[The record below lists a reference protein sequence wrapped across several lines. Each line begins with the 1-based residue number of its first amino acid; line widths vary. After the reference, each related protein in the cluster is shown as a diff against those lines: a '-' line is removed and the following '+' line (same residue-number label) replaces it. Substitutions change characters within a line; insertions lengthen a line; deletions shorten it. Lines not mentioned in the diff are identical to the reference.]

1 MSDASAPK
9 VLEIIELLS
18 HQRIIAHL
26 DVLNTTLLIYDVII
40 NLPVEI
46 DHVWRRKWTI
56 LSVLYI
62 VQRYL
67 PFFDTA
73 LVTLHHNFGMNLSV
87 SYCHLNYQIVGWSF
101 TIGVSLSQIVLTL
114 RVWAIWRMSI
124 PVGVGLTVLF
134 LAIWVPFIP
143 FLNYRGCLITGG
155 SNILFIVFWVFM
167 MVYDGCMLVMM
178 LIPGVTALRRGGR
191 SELVKTI
198 YRDGVVYYALIF
210 WSFTIGVSL
219 SQIVLTLRVWA
230 IWRMSIPV
238 GVGLTVLFLAIWVP
252 FISFLNYRGCLITGG
267 SNILFIVFWVLMM
280 VYDGCMLVM
289 MLIPGVTALRRGG
302 RLELV
307 KTIYRDGRASF
318 EPSSSLHICVVYYA
332 LIFLLSGLN
341 VIVILTLPIRT
352 RIALPSGQSCDPSYP
367 GSSFKTLYFPDDVT
381 VTD

>member
-26 DVLNTTLLIYDVII
+26 DVLNTTLLVYDVII

-87 SYCHLNYQIVGWSF
+87 SYCHLSYRIVGWSF
-101 TIGVSLSQIVLTL
+101 IIGVSLSQIVLTL

-134 LAIWVPFIP
+134 LAIWVLCSYFDSRFSMSLKFIS

-155 SNILFIVFWVFM
+155 SNILVIVFWVLM

-210 WSFTIGVSL
+210 
-219 SQIVLTLRVWA
+219 
-230 IWRMSIPV
+230 
-238 GVGLTVLFLAIWVP
+238 
-252 FISFLNYRGCLITGG
+252 
-267 SNILFIVFWVLMM
+267 
-280 VYDGCMLVM
+280 
-289 MLIPGVTALRRGG
+289 
-302 RLELV
+302 
-307 KTIYRDGRASF
+307 
-318 EPSSSLHICVVYYA
+318 
-332 LIFLLSGLN
+332 LLSGLN
-341 VIVILTLPIRT
+341 VIVILTLPSSLVFLLTSFERVLHSLLASRAILHIREVASKHST
-352 RIALPSGQSCDPSYP
+352 SQTMSLSQID
-367 GSSFKTLYFPDDVT
+367 
-381 VTD
+381 